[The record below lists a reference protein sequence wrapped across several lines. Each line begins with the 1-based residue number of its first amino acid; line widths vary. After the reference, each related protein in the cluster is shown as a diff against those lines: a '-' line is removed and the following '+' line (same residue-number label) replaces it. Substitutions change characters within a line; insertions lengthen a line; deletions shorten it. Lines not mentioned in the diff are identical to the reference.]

1 MADVVGDFT
10 VTMAE
15 LRVVA
20 RFVADTAAE
29 VLPVFED
36 AAPGD
41 GRPREALA
49 AAQAFA
55 DGAPRSRRQRTA
67 SLDAHR
73 AAAEAATEP
82 ARLAARCAG
91 DAASAAYL
99 HPIAQ
104 ASQVGHILRAAA
116 TAAHLAELA
125 VGSDPA
131 AAEQSLE
138 RSRRRATPVLVDV
151 LRRYP
156 PLTSRRRGPRVA
168 QLMARLDAA
177 LRSTFLSRPS
187 DPVLTER
194 LVLTPICAGD
204 LDELTVLHTDPLV
217 AHWTGPW
224 DGPVDRPLDR
234 RHGRAVVAGRRRE
247 VAGP

>member
-91 DAASAAYL
+91 DAAAAAYL

-131 AAEQSLE
+131 AAGAVTRAQS
-138 RSRRRATPVLVDV
+138 AP
-151 LRRYP
+151 
-156 PLTSRRRGPRVA
+156 GH
-168 QLMARLDAA
+168 
-177 LRSTFLSRPS
+177 
-187 DPVLTER
+187 
-194 LVLTPICAGD
+194 AG
-204 LDELTVLHTDPLV
+204 
-217 AHWTGPW
+217 
-224 DGPVDRPLDR
+224 
-234 RHGRAVVAGRRRE
+234 AGRRAPPLPTADVTAPE
-247 VAGP
+247 AIGWHS